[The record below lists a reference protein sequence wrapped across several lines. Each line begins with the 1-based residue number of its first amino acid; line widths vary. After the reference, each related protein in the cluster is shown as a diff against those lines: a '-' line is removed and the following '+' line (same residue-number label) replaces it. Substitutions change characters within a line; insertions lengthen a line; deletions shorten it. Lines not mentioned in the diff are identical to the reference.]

1 MTWENINWDEIWQ
14 ATQDT
19 LTMMVFSMI
28 FTVILGLALGVLLY
42 LTSSRQLLHMP
53 VLYSVLSFV
62 VNILRSVPFIILMI
76 AVMPLTEAIVTTT
89 IGVKGAIPPL
99 VIGAAPFFARL
110 VETALREVD
119 KGVIEAA
126 QSMGA
131 SKWDIVRRVLL
142 RESRPGLLAAIT
154 VTAVTLVSYTAMM
167 GTIGAGG
174 LGDLAIRYGYMRF
187 QTDIMI
193 VTVVILIVLV
203 QLLQVLGDWLVRR
216 ISRR

>member
-1 MTWENINWDEIWQ
+1 
-14 ATQDT
+14 
-19 LTMMVFSMI
+19 
-28 FTVILGLALGVLLY
+28 
-42 LTSSRQLLHMP
+42 
-53 VLYSVLSFV
+53 
-62 VNILRSVPFIILMI
+62 
-76 AVMPLTEAIVTTT
+76 
-89 IGVKGAIPPL
+89 
-99 VIGAAPFFARL
+99 
-110 VETALREVD
+110 
-119 KGVIEAA
+119 
-126 QSMGA
+126 MGA